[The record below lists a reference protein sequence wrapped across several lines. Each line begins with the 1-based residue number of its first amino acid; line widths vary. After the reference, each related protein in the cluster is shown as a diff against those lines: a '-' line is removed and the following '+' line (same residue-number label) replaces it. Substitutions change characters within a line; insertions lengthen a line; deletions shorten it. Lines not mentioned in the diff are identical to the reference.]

1 MKDQGKSIANEPA
14 RGATYGYFVLHT
26 LATAQEGR
34 TEVRSTLE
42 NLQTGEKLTFATPTE
57 LGLFLADWGTGNAI
71 AATRDERA
79 GAAGN
84 GGLRQ

>member
-1 MKDQGKSIANEPA
+1 MKTQDKSIVKEPA
-14 RGATYGYFVLHT
+14 RSATYGYFVLHA
-26 LATAQEGR
+26 LATAQDGR

-57 LGLFLADWGTGNAI
+57 LGLFLADWGSGNAI

-79 GAAGN
+79 GAAGI
-84 GGLRQ
+84 GGPRQ